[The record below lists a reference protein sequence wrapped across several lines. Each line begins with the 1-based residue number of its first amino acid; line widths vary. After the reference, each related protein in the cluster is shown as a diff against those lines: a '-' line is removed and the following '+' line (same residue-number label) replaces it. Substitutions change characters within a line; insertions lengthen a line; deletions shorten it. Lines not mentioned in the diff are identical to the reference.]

1 MEKLSK
7 RNIQDLIDAISR
19 QQLTDW
25 TKYKKDGNV
34 SGDRICQDEAKKRR
48 SDLLNKLYLM
58 KGLAVQE
65 EIEFDMQAIVNKGE
79 EFVNPD
85 QQNLADDVKECMNQ
99 IVKHGDTCKDLE
111 HYDKSGEWVVNLCD
125 KLKDKP
131 MVKWSS
137 GDYHKVFQIENEWN
151 VRTSLKYWT
160 LKSEQR
166 NSRNMTNADI
176 LIQKQ
181 VWLLHD
187 ALTKFNEIYKVY

>member
-7 RNIQDLIDAISR
+7 RNIQDLIDAVNNQKVATENLVEE
-19 QQLTDW
+19 QQ
-25 TKYKKDGNV
+25 KN
-34 SGDRICQDEAKKRR
+34 RN
-48 SDLLNKLYLM
+48 DLLNKLYLM
-58 KGLAVQE
+58 KGLAIQE